1 MGDLAGP
8 VAAVYWLLALAVVSL
23 WSPPLGGRV
32 PAWPACLAVAIA
44 AAWVG
49 GFIALPGVAALL
61 VLAALCQVYQRSAS
75 TVARALLVGAIVV
88 LALALALHKVP
99 GFANPLL
106 LQGVQVSPGAA
117 AVTQYLNVDKAAVG
131 ILLCAFFCAPARRG
145 AEWRAVPRALPIVLL
160 TPVVVLAGA
169 LLSGTVAVDPK
180 LPPFT
185 PLFLVT
191 NLLFT
196 CVAEE
201 AFFRGVVQ
209 GGLLRALEGKRHG
222 PAVAIGVASVLF
234 GIAHAGG
241 GIAMIVLATLAGIGY
256 GLAAWRSGR
265 IEAAILAHFVVNA
278 LRFLLVT
285 YPLLVRA

>member
-1 MGDLAGP
+1 MGGLSGSI
-8 VAAVYWLLALAVVSL
+8 AALYWLLALSVLSV

-32 PAWPACLAVAIA
+32 PAWPVLLAVTVA
-44 AAWVG
+44 VG
-49 GFIALPGVAALL
+49 WGAGLVTPVGVAALL
-61 VLAALCQVYQRSAS
+61 VLAALCHVRQRNASAL
-75 TVARALLVGAIVV
+75 ARALLLTAIIV

-117 AVTQYLNVDKAAVG
+117 PVTQYLNVDKAAVG
-131 ILLCAFFCAPARRG
+131 ILLCAYFCAPARR
-145 AEWRAVPRALPIVLL
+145 RADWCALRPAWPIVLL
-160 TPVVVLAGA
+160 TPAVVLAGA
-169 LLSGTVAVDPK
+169 LLSGTVAIDPK

-185 PLFLVT
+185 PMFLVT

-201 AFFRGVVQ
+201 AFFRGVIQ
-209 GGLLRALEGKRHG
+209 GGLLNALAGKRHG

-241 GIAMIVLATLAGIGY
+241 GVAMIVLATLAGIGY

-265 IEAAILAHFVVNA
+265 IEAAILTHFLVNA

-285 YPLLVRA
+285 YPLLGKA

>member
-1 MGDLAGP
+1 
-8 VAAVYWLLALAVVSL
+8 
-23 WSPPLGGRV
+23 V
-32 PAWPACLAVAIA
+32 PAWPAGLA
-44 AAWVG
+44 AAVG
-49 GFIALPGVAALL
+49 AAWWAGFVALPAIVALL
-61 VLAALCQVYQRSAS
+61 VLVALCHVHQRSTSRAVRWGAMAAL
-75 TVARALLVGAIVV
+75 VV

-106 LQGVQVSPGAA
+106 LRDVLVSQGAA
-117 AVTQYLNVDKAAVG
+117 PVTQYLNVDKAAVG
-131 ILLCAFFCAPARRG
+131 IVLCAWFCAPARRR
-145 AEWRAVPRALPIVLL
+145 AEWAAVRPALPIVLL
-160 TPVVVLAGA
+160 TPVVVLGGA

-180 LPPFT
+180 LPAFT
-185 PLFLVT
+185 PLFLLT

-201 AFFRGVVQ
+201 AFFRGVIQ
-209 GGLLRALEGKRHG
+209 GGLLHALAGRRYA
-222 PAVAIGVASVLF
+222 PAVAIGVAAVLF

-241 GIAMIVLATLAGIGY
+241 GVAMIVLATLAGIGY

-285 YPLLVRA
+285 YPLLARA

>member
-1 MGDLAGP
+1 MGELAGSI
-8 VAAVYWLLALAVVSL
+8 AATYWLLALAVIAL
-23 WSPPLGGRV
+23 WCPPWRGVAAWPVCLVMALGAAWLGGFV
-32 PAWPACLAVAIA
+32 
-44 AAWVG
+44 
-49 GFIALPGVAALL
+49 ALPGVMAL
-61 VLAALCQVYQRSAS
+61 VLLAVLCHLRQHS
-75 TVARALLVGAIVV
+75 TSSVARPLLLAAVIV
-88 LALALALHKVP
+88 LALGLALHKVP

-117 AVTQYLNVDKAAVG
+117 SVTQYLNVDKAAVG
-131 ILLCAFFCAPARRG
+131 ILLCAYFCAPARRR
-145 AEWRAVPRALPIVLL
+145 ADWRALRPAWPLMLA

-185 PLFLVT
+185 PVFLVT

-201 AFFRGVVQ
+201 AFFRGVIQ
-209 GGLLRALEGKRHG
+209 GGLLNALAGKRHG

-241 GIAMIVLATLAGIGY
+241 GVAMIVLATLAGVGY

-265 IEAAILAHFVVNA
+265 IEAAILTHFLVNA

-285 YPLLVRA
+285 YPLLVHA

>member
-8 VAAVYWLLALAVVSL
+8 VAAVYWLLALAVASL
-23 WSPPLGGRV
+23 WCPPLGGRV
-32 PAWPACLAVAIA
+32 PAWPAGLAVALA

-49 GFIALPGVAALL
+49 GFVALPGVAALL
-61 VLAALCQVYQRSAS
+61 MLAALCQAHQRSAS
-75 TVARALLVGAIVV
+75 KVARALLMAAIVV

-117 AVTQYLNVDKAAVG
+117 PVTQYLNVDKAAVG
-131 ILLCAFFCAPARRG
+131 VLLCAFFCAPARRG
-145 AEWRAVPRALPIVLL
+145 AEWRAVSRALPIVLF

-222 PAVAIGVASVLF
+222 PAVAIGVAAVLF

-241 GIAMIVLATLAGIGY
+241 GVAMIVLATLAGIGY

-265 IEAAILAHFVVNA
+265 IEAAILAHFVLNA

-285 YPLLVRA
+285 YPLLARA